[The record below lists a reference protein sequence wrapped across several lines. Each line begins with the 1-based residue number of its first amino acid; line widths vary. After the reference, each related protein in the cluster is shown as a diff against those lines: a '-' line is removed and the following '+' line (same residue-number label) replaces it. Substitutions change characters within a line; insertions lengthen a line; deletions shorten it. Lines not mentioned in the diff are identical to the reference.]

1 MLPDR
6 TPTQRLTGR
15 PVRSNRSGSSR
26 LIDAVAVLANSGI
39 LTDHRETSWASITFA
54 GTRHGMTWLFSG
66 AEAVEC
72 GEAFI
77 AALPDHEFRIPGCLV
92 ADATIVEV
100 SSSQLPEPMMTLTIE
115 ILLLEEA

>member
-6 TPTQRLTGR
+6 TPIQPGSTRRIRGI
-15 PVRSNRSGSSR
+15 RSGSSR
-26 LIDAVAVLANSGI
+26 LIDAVATLAVSGI

-66 AEAVEC
+66 VDAVEC
-72 GEAFI
+72 GETFI

-100 SSSQLPEPMMTLTIE
+100 SSGQLPEPTMTAKIE
-115 ILLLEEA
+115 VLLLDEA